1 MTPGSQFVT
10 ATQAPAF
17 TSAPGVHAWR
27 TYRLGYLGAG
37 SEAGYAHLQRALL
50 GSLCDLGYVEGENLA
65 VERRFSEGDYDRL
78 EAHAAE
84 LATHKPDA
92 VFVIGTQAAVA
103 ASRAIH
109 KIPVVFA
116 SVAYPV
122 AMGLVRSFAEPG
134 TNATGVANPSDMLS
148 RKRLQLLKEVFPKAR
163 QVAVI
168 HNPRNAVEALMVA
181 AIEEAGAKL
190 KLNLPLLG
198 VQSERDFG
206 PVFAALRGIRPDVL
220 YVIESPFNF
229 MHRSRIVQ
237 SISSERMAA
246 VYGFTEFAEAG
257 GLVSYSFNLVEHVR
271 SAATF
276 IDKIFRGAKPS
287 ELPVEQPTAFELVIN
302 LRAATVL
309 GITIPQSVLL
319 RADRVIE

>member
-1 MTPGSQFVT
+1 M
-10 ATQAPAF
+10 A
-17 TSAPGVHAWR
+17 
-27 TYRLGYLGAG
+27 YMGAG
-37 SEAGYAHLQRALL
+37 SEAGYAHLQDALFDRL
-50 GSLCDLGYVEGENLA
+50 REFGYVEGENLV

-84 LATHKPDA
+84 LATHEPDV

-103 ASRAIH
+103 ASRALH
-109 KIPVVFA
+109 KTPVVFA

-122 AMGLVRSFAEPG
+122 AMGLVRSLTDPG
-134 TNATGVANPSDMLS
+134 TNTTGIANPSDMLS
-148 RKRLQLLKEVFPKAR
+148 RKRLQLLREVFPKAR

-168 HNPRNAVEALMVA
+168 HNPRNAVEALLVA

-190 KLNLPLLG
+190 KLNLALLE
-198 VQSERDFG
+198 VKSERDFG
-206 PVFAALRGIRPDVL
+206 PAFEALRGMRPDVL
-220 YVIESPFNF
+220 YVIESPLNF
-229 MHRSRIVQ
+229 MHRSHIVQ
-237 SISSERMAA
+237 SIFSQRLAA

-257 GLVSYSFNLVEHVR
+257 GLVSYAFNLVEHVR

-287 ELPVEQPTAFELVIN
+287 DLPVEQPTAFELVVN
-302 LRAATVL
+302 LKTAKAL
-309 GITIPQSVLL
+309 GITMPQSVLM